1 MNVHETLAGD
11 IKDDRPRALGRLF
24 FDLIT
29 GSTDRVDPERIRR
42 VEEVWN
48 DHDWLQVTQDGA
60 TGRFSEKSVR
70 FILNSTVGVAIVL
83 HDTVGVTQGSSSP
96 TELILRTTG
105 EGAKLRPAFTIRPI
119 ATGQ

>member
-29 GSTDRVDPERIRR
+29 GSTDKVDPERIRR
-42 VEEVWN
+42 VEEVWA
-48 DHDWLQVTQDGA
+48 DHDLLQVTQNGT

-70 FILNSTVGVAIVL
+70 FVLESTVGVVITL
-83 HDTVGVTQGSSSP
+83 QQPDGVTQGSSSP
-96 TELILRTTG
+96 TELVLRTAG
-105 EGAKLRPAFTIRPI
+105 EGPKLRPAFTIRPV
-119 ATGQ
+119 AAEQ